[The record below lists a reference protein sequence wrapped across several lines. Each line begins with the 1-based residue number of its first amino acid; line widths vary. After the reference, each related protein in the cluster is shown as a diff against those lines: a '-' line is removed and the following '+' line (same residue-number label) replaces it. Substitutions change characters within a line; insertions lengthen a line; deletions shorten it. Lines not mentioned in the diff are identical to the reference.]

1 MEREA
6 LAARRRY
13 RNPGGRGSGVQFQ
26 IARPQL
32 RIRRQQSGGQKMR
45 VNVANTAAI
54 EAVAADDF
62 KYLVIIGNQCPR
74 QVSEQAQN
82 EDALAQ
88 VSKRDLARDEGMDR
102 YLPALEPYLHRGIA
116 PVQMVDPDRGVGEN
130 HRSAPRRR
138 GGAFKSGSLPPSR
151 ASRRALS
158 RSTRAR
164 SASWTIR
171 DFSRKPV
178 KACALA
184 SRSSSKAIVVRM
196 EPPRHDFSII
206 ACLRRYLTNVKTT
219 VSSKGQI
226 VLPAEIRRLDHIQAG
241 QEFEVERLDRGQYR
255 LLRRSP
261 AANTGVVDWLLACPG
276 KGFFV
281 PIASESTDSL

>member
-102 YLPALEPYLHRGIA
+102 YLPALEPYLLASLRFRWSIQIEVSARITGARRAAAAELSNRVRCRPAA
-116 PVQMVDPDRGVGEN
+116 PAAA
-130 HRSAPRRR
+130 RSRARR
-138 GGAFKSGSLPPSR
+138 GPA
-151 ASRRALS
+151 AL
-158 RSTRAR
+158 
-164 SASWTIR
+164 
-171 DFSRKPV
+171 
-178 KACALA
+178 
-184 SRSSSKAIVVRM
+184 
-196 EPPRHDFSII
+196 HG
-206 ACLRRYLTNVKTT
+206 RYGT
-219 VSSKGQI
+219 
-226 VLPAEIRRLDHIQAG
+226 
-241 QEFEVERLDRGQYR
+241 
-255 LLRRSP
+255 SP
-261 AANTGVVDWLLACPG
+261 A
-276 KGFFV
+276 
-281 PIASESTDSL
+281 SL